1 MDWLLS
7 QYNLI
12 HTGEEPVKD
21 VYNFKGVCRQTFWRK
36 KSAKELAKLREK
48 TLGLIIAG

>member
-12 HTGEEPVKD
+12 HVNEADKN
-21 VYNFKGVCRQTFWRK
+21 VYNFHGVCLRTWWRK

-48 TLGLIIAG
+48 TLGI